1 MMSIDDYNEVKECIY
16 KEETYSARDNGAVLR
31 HQRKG
36 VRKRKL
42 DEVWSFGTPNI
53 ATGYM
58 DFCGERVHRIVA
70 TAFLGPAPSE
80 QHVVDHIDTN
90 RQNNRPENLRWLTK
104 LENILNNEITRK
116 KVELMRRFYEV
127 WKDIETNSVART
139 TERTEFND
147 SEQSPNSVVST
158 TELQKAD
165 SEADSIRQ
173 LRLTSDDS
181 FPITAF
187 LNISFTHHVAIF
199 RYAKEYDERK
209 YYIQIAYQ
217 NRMKV
222 DDLEQAIKNRVYDHR
237 NALPNNFF
245 RTIPDSQLAL
255 RTIQTFKDSYLL
267 DYINVEDID
276 ESDPINVD
284 ERVIESKIVM
294 NIKNFIMT
302 FGKSFTYKG
311 HQVHYD
317 KLGHDHWIDLL
328 FFNRELQ
335 ALVVVELKK
344 GQFKPSYLGQLAAY
358 LRILDDDERLPGENP
373 SVGIILCK
381 KADKAYVE
389 YVLQDYVKPMG
400 VATYKN
406 VQNRLREL
414 LPPED
419 EMKRLML
426 KEERKD
432 EE

>member
-1 MMSIDDYNEVKECIY
+1 MMT
-16 KEETYSARDNGAVLR
+16 KEELIGQGEIVKSTDEVRSAVRLIKAAILQSQARAIQMVNQEQLSLYYGIGRYVSE
-31 HQRKG
+31 HSRKG
-36 VRKRKL
+36 Y
-42 DEVWSFGTPNI
+42 WGTGAI
-53 ATGYM
+53 GT
-58 DFCGERVHRIVA
+58 ISKQ
-70 TAFLGPAPSE
+70 LKSE
-80 QHVVDHIDTN
+80 L
-90 RQNNRPENLRWLTK
+90 PGLKGFSE
-104 LENILNNEITRK
+104 ENIK
-116 KVELMRRFYEV
+116 LMRRFYEA
-127 WKDIETNSVART
+127 WKDIETNSVVGT
-139 TERTEFND
+139 TEITDFNN
-147 SEQSPNSVVST
+147 SPSSANSVVET
-158 TELQKAD
+158 TDLQKAD

-217 NRMKV
+217 NRLKAE
-222 DDLEQAIKNRVYDHR
+222 DLEKAIKNRVYDHR
-237 NALPNNFF
+237 KALPNNFF
-245 RTIPDSQLAL
+245 KTIPDRQLAL

-400 VATYKN
+400 VATYQDM
-406 VQNRLREL
+406 QNRLREL
-414 LPPED
+414 LPPEE
-419 EMKRLML
+419 EMKRLMS

>member
-1 MMSIDDYNEVKECIY
+1 MEQDNNKMITQELRSAVKTI
-16 KEETYSARDNGAVLR
+16 KAAILQSQARAIQMVNQEQLSLYYGIGRYVSE
-31 HQRKG
+31 HSRKG
-36 VRKRKL
+36 Y
-42 DEVWSFGTPNI
+42 WGTNAI
-53 ATGYM
+53 GT
-58 DFCGERVHRIVA
+58 ISKQ
-70 TAFLGPAPSE
+70 LKSE
-80 QHVVDHIDTN
+80 L
-90 RQNNRPENLRWLTK
+90 PGLKGFSE
-104 LENILNNEITRK
+104 ENIK
-116 KVELMRRFYEV
+116 LMRRFYET
-127 WKDIETNSVART
+127 WKDIETGSVVGT
-139 TERTEFND
+139 TEITNFNTQEH
-147 SEQSPNSVVST
+147 SANSVVET
-158 TELQKAD
+158 TDLQKAD
-165 SEADSIRQ
+165 SQAESIHQ

-217 NRMKV
+217 NRMKA
-222 DDLEQAIKNRVYDHR
+222 DDLESAIKNRMYDHR

-245 RTIPDSQLAL
+245 KTIPDRQLAL

-284 ERVIESKIVM
+284 ERVIESSIVM

-328 FFNRELQ
+328 FYNRELQ

-344 GQFKPSYLGQLAAY
+344 GEFKPSYLGQLAAY
-358 LRILDDDERLPGENP
+358 LRILDDDEKLPNENP

-381 KADKAYVE
+381 KADRAYVE

-400 VATYKN
+400 VATYKHM
-406 VQNRLREL
+406 QERLREL
-414 LPPED
+414 LPPEE
-419 EMKRLML
+419 EMKRLMSR
-426 KEERKD
+426 EGQKD
-432 EE
+432 DI

>member
-1 MMSIDDYNEVKECIY
+1 MS
-16 KEETYSARDNGAVLR
+16 KEELIGQGEIEKSSDEVRSAVRLIKTAILQSQARAIQMVNQEQLSLYYGIGRYVSE
-31 HQRKG
+31 HSRKG
-36 VRKRKL
+36 Y
-42 DEVWSFGTPNI
+42 WGTGAI
-53 ATGYM
+53 GT
-58 DFCGERVHRIVA
+58 ISKQ
-70 TAFLGPAPSE
+70 LKSE
-80 QHVVDHIDTN
+80 L
-90 RQNNRPENLRWLTK
+90 PGLKGFSE
-104 LENILNNEITRK
+104 ENIK
-116 KVELMRRFYEV
+116 LMRRFYEA
-127 WKDIETNSVART
+127 WKDIETNSVVGT
-139 TERTEFND
+139 TEITDFNN
-147 SEQSPNSVVST
+147 SPSSANSVVET
-158 TELQKAD
+158 TDLQKAD
-165 SEADSIRQ
+165 SKTDSIRQ
-173 LRLTSDDS
+173 LQLTSDDS

-217 NRMKV
+217 NRLKAE
-222 DDLEQAIKNRVYDHR
+222 DLEKAIKNRVYDHR

-245 RTIPDSQLAL
+245 KTIPDRQLAL

-400 VATYKN
+400 VATY
-406 VQNRLREL
+406 QNMQERLREL
-414 LPPED
+414 LPPEE
-419 EMKRLML
+419 EMKRLMS
-426 KEERKD
+426 KEEPKD

>member
-1 MMSIDDYNEVKECIY
+1 M
-16 KEETYSARDNGAVLR
+16 
-31 HQRKG
+31 
-36 VRKRKL
+36 
-42 DEVWSFGTPNI
+42 
-53 ATGYM
+53 
-58 DFCGERVHRIVA
+58 
-70 TAFLGPAPSE
+70 
-80 QHVVDHIDTN
+80 
-90 RQNNRPENLRWLTK
+90 
-104 LENILNNEITRK
+104 
-116 KVELMRRFYEV
+116 
-127 WKDIETNSVART
+127 
-139 TERTEFND
+139 
-147 SEQSPNSVVST
+147 
-158 TELQKAD
+158 
-165 SEADSIRQ
+165 
-173 LRLTSDDS
+173 
-181 FPITAF
+181 
-187 LNISFTHHVAIF
+187 
-199 RYAKEYDERK
+199 
-209 YYIQIAYQ
+209 
-217 NRMKV
+217 
-222 DDLEQAIKNRVYDHR
+222 
-237 NALPNNFF
+237 
-245 RTIPDSQLAL
+245 
-255 RTIQTFKDSYLL
+255 

-400 VATYKN
+400 VATY
-406 VQNRLREL
+406 QNMQERLREL
-414 LPPED
+414 LPPEE
-419 EMKRLML
+419 EMKRLMS
-426 KEERKD
+426 KEEPKD